1 MAAKD
6 LKDEYLDASA
16 NARQFLTL
24 RFAELT
30 IFVTVTGALVAVTF
44 SRVASSP
51 ELPVTI
57 ALKVL
62 GVSVA
67 VVFWILEG
75 RTMLYWR
82 DFVDRA
88 AELEAELGFRQYS
101 TRPKEGWLTSH
112 QAIRALLALAA
123 ALWLVALVRDVLL
136 A

>member
-1 MAAKD
+1 MTA
-6 LKDEYLDASA
+6 KDEYLDASA

-30 IFVTVTGALVAVTF
+30 IFVTVTAALVAVTF
-44 SRVASSP
+44 SRASSSP
-51 ELPVTI
+51 DLPVAI

-62 GVSVA
+62 GLSVA

-82 DFVDRA
+82 HFVDRA
-88 AELEAELGFRQYS
+88 ARLEEELGFRQYS
-101 TRPKEGWLTSH
+101 TRPTEGWLTSH
-112 QAIRALLALAA
+112 RAIRALLALVA
-123 ALWLVALVRDVLL
+123 ALWLVALAREALS